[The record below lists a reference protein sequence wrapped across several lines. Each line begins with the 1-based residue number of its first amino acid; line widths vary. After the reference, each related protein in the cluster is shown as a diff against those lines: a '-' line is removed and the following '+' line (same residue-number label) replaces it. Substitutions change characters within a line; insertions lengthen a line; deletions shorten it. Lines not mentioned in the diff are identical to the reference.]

1 MSDMSTVSS
10 LSEAQAHIGIDDLPE
25 LLVGYDTEVP
35 TLTGPKRYINFDN
48 AASTP
53 TFRPI
58 LDAVSSFLRWYSN
71 VHRGTGFKSQLSSWA
86 YEEARDIVA
95 HFVGADLSRHVV
107 LFTKNSTEAINKL
120 SHRLNLDKDDIV
132 LTTIMEHH
140 SNELPWR
147 RVAQVEHIEV
157 NVDGTISKDDFRDKL
172 KEFGSRIKL
181 VAITGA
187 SNVTGFINDID
198 MFTRETHRIG
208 ARILI
213 DGAQLVP
220 HRPVDMN
227 ANDPE
232 SFIDF
237 LVFSAHKMYAPFGVG
252 VIIGDKKVF
261 QEGEPTEVG
270 GGVVDIVNLE
280 EAYWADLPEKEEA
293 GTPDIIG
300 VVALGRAIQLIKSIG
315 WDKIIA
321 HESQLTSYAL
331 TELQKIPEI
340 TLFGDTDPNNTP
352 SRLGVISFAVKD
364 VPHALCSAIL
374 SYEGG
379 IGVRSGCFCAHIYVK
394 TLLQVPPEAE
404 KALEQEILNRDR
416 SNIPGTT
423 RMSFGIYNTM
433 EEIDRFI
440 VMIRK
445 IASGDY
451 SQDYILDKESGDYVP
466 RDFKVNFQDYFRM

>member
-1 MSDMSTVSS
+1 
-10 LSEAQAHIGIDDLPE
+10 
-25 LLVGYDTEVP
+25 
-35 TLTGPKRYINFDN
+35 
-48 AASTP
+48 
-53 TFRPI
+53 
-58 LDAVSSFLRWYSN
+58 
-71 VHRGTGFKSQLSSWA
+71 
-86 YEEARDIVA
+86 
-95 HFVGADLSRHVV
+95 
-107 LFTKNSTEAINKL
+107 
-120 SHRLNLDKDDIV
+120 
-132 LTTIMEHH
+132 
-140 SNELPWR
+140 
-147 RVAQVEHIEV
+147 
-157 NVDGTISKDDFRDKL
+157 
-172 KEFGSRIKL
+172 
-181 VAITGA
+181 
-187 SNVTGFINDID
+187 
-198 MFTRETHRIG
+198 MFARETHRIG

-227 ANDPE
+227 TNNPE

-379 IGVRSGCFCAHIYVK
+379 IGVRSGCFCAHVYVK

-404 KALEQEILNRDR
+404 KALEREILNRDR
-416 SNIPGTT
+416 KVRKYLNSGQIEACFDIKYYT
-423 RMSFGIYNTM
+423 RHTDMIYK
-433 EEIDRFI
+433 R
-440 VMIRK
+440 VGLK
-445 IASGDY
+445 
-451 SQDYILDKESGDYVP
+451 
-466 RDFKVNFQDYFRM
+466 